1 MGHCCWC
8 SWSSFNPRGVKRSTQ
23 TSCILTRVICMSP
36 SWLKKTCCLF
46 DTQQNGWIIWGPPL
60 HPGAFWNIAG
70 VLTGN
75 LSSNVAF
82 LHLSVVCRVNKGS
95 WLENGPRVKILL
107 RMETDDFQPENGTC
121 TREYIWIRPYWNLS
135 TSIASSCLSELNI
148 CKLCMWKMPSEQCSK
163 PCSMKS

>member
-8 SWSSFNPRGVKRSTQ
+8 SWSSFRGPGSTQ
-23 TSCILTRVICMSP
+23 TSCIFTRVICMSP
-36 SWLKKTCCLF
+36 SWLKKKLLLVWYPAKWMDNLMTSLF
-46 DTQQNGWIIWGPPL
+46 PA
-60 HPGAFWNIAG
+60 AFWNIVG

-75 LSSNVAF
+75 LSPNVAF
-82 LHLSVVCRVNKGS
+82 LHLSDVWRVSKDS
-95 WLENGPRVKILL
+95 WLENGPRMKMLL
-107 RMETDDFQPENGTC
+107 RIERDDFQPENCKC

-135 TSIASSCLSELNI
+135 TSIALSCLSELNI